1 MGLTTIN
8 GPTSKS
14 EVIITGGTSDIENFD
29 NSCRR
34 ARSLLHLQ
42 AQAQLH
48 PRAKGYGRGLGL
60 RFWLR
65 LWILLNN
72 VLFLCLF
79 FLSFVRGSY
88 GLEDGNNETSTKIQ
102 GKIPVISKSLSSY

>member
-14 EVIITGGTSDIENFD
+14 EVTITGGTGDIENFD
-29 NSCRR
+29 NSRR
-34 ARSLLHLQ
+34 RTRSLLYLQ

-48 PRAKGYGRGLGL
+48 PKAKGCIFNLGL

-79 FLSFVRGSY
+79 LLSFVRGSY
-88 GLEDGNNETSTKIQ
+88 GLKDGSNETSTKIQ
-102 GKIPVISKSLSSY
+102 GKIPVISKSVSSY

>member
-14 EVIITGGTSDIENFD
+14 EVTITGGTSDIENFD
-29 NSCRR
+29 DSRR
-34 ARSLLHLQ
+34 WTRSLLHLQ
-42 AQAQLH
+42 AQVQLR
-48 PRAKGYGRGLGL
+48 PKAKGYGRSLEL

-88 GLEDGNNETSTKIQ
+88 GLEDGSNETSTKIQ

>member
-14 EVIITGGTSDIENFD
+14 EVTITGGTSDIENFD
-29 NSCRR
+29 DSRR
-34 ARSLLHLQ
+34 WTRSLLHLQ
-42 AQAQLH
+42 AQVQLR
-48 PRAKGYGRGLGL
+48 PKAKGYGRSLEL

-88 GLEDGNNETSTKIQ
+88 GLEDGSSETSTKIQ
-102 GKIPVISKSLSSY
+102 GKIPVISKSVPSY